1 MRKLFAIVLICL
13 YCNSISADN
22 KETIKQEIG
31 KLIQNGTLVLNN
43 ERSNT
48 LISINSETLFVPAS
62 IIKILTSYIAINI
75 LGLNYKFKTEFFE
88 DQDKNLAIKGWGDP
102 YFISEEIDT
111 IADTLKNRGITC
123 INKLYLDNSVFAP
136 HISIPGVSKSLNPYD
151 ALNSA
156 LVVNFNTVN
165 IKKDEK
171 GNIHSAE
178 AETPLT
184 PLSISK
190 GSAIQRGSTQR
201 INLSYSKDECL
212 QYVGELVTAIFK
224 KDGIVIGSD
233 IYNFTPVTQKWNLIY
248 VHKSSKPLTTV
259 LEGLLKYSN
268 NFIANQILLT
278 ISAEKKGTPATIEN
292 GREIFKYCVKT
303 KLNIPLTKCIIDEA
317 SGISRSNKITGEAMM
332 IIMEKFRKYASLLSS
347 KNDIYS
353 KSGTLTGV
361 YNYAGYIKTPNG
373 LYPYVLM
380 LNQTQNNRDKI
391 VSLLADYC
399 RL

>member
-1 MRKLFAIVLICL
+1 MRKIISLAFIGFCCI
-13 YCNSISADN
+13 SIYADN
-22 KETIKQEIG
+22 KENIKQEIR
-31 KLIQNGTLVLNN
+31 KLIHNGSLVLND

-62 IIKILTSYIAINI
+62 IIKIITSYIAIDI
-75 LGLNYKFKTEFFE
+75 LGINYKFRTEFYKDK
-88 DQDKNLAIKGWGDP
+88 DQNLAIKGWGDP
-102 YFISEEIDT
+102 FFISEEIDS
-111 IADTLKNRGITC
+111 IANRLKNLGIKY
-123 INKLYLDNSVFAP
+123 INKIYLDNSVFAP
-136 HISIPGVSKSLNPYD
+136 LVSIPGVSKTLNPYD

-156 LVVNFNTVN
+156 LVVNFNTIN
-165 IKKDEK
+165 IKKDK
-171 GNIHSAE
+171 QGKIYPGE

-190 GSAIQRGSTQR
+190 GCAIQPGSTQR

-224 KDGIVIGSD
+224 KHGIVIKNNTY
-233 IYNFTPVTQKWNLIY
+233 IFAPVTKKWNLIH
-248 VHKSSKPLTTV
+248 VHKNSKSITTV

-278 ISAEKKGTPATIEN
+278 ISAERKGTPATIEN
-292 GREIFKYCVKT
+292 GREIFTHYMNT
-303 KLNIPLTKCIIDEA
+303 KLNIPSTKFAISEA
-317 SGISRSNKITGEAMM
+317 SGISRSNKITGNTMM
-332 IIMEKFRKYASLLSS
+332 IIMEKFRKYADLLSCS
-347 KNDIYS
+347 NDIYS

-361 YNYAGYIKTPNG
+361 YNYAGYIKTPSG

-380 LNQTQNNRDKI
+380 LNQEQNYRDKI
-391 VSLLADYC
+391 LSLLADYC